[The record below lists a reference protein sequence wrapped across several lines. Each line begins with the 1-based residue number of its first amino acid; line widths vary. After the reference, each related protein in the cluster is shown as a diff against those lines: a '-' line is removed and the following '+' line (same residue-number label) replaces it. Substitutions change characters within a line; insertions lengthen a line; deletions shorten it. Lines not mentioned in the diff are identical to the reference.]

1 MSSKVTS
8 VLSYF
13 GLIGWLIAFFAG
25 TKDDKSIY
33 HLKQGFGLILL
44 SIVFGIVIQ
53 ILVRISTSLALVG
66 TVLWIVLLVLFIFGL
81 INAIKE
87 ENKPLPIVGKSFEGF
102 SFIK

>member
-66 TVLWIVLLVLFIFGL
+66 TVLWIVLLVLFILGL

-87 ENKPLPIVGKSFEGF
+87 EKKPLPIVGKSSEGIT
-102 SFIK
+102 FIK

>member
-13 GLIGWLIAFFAG
+13 CLIGWLIAFFAG

-33 HLKQGFGLILL
+33 HLRQGFGLVLL

-66 TVLWIVLLVLFIFGL
+66 TVLWIILLVLFILGL
-81 INAIKE
+81 INALKE
-87 ENKPLPIVGKSFEGF
+87 EKKPLPIVGKSFEGF
-102 SFIK
+102 NFIK

>member
-8 VLSYF
+8 ILSYF

-33 HLKQGFGLILL
+33 HLRQGFGLVLL

-66 TVLWIVLLVLFIFGL
+66 TVLWIILLVLFILGL
-81 INAIKE
+81 INALKE
-87 ENKPLPIVGKSFEGF
+87 EKKPLPIVGKSFEGF
-102 SFIK
+102 NFIK

>member
-8 VLSYF
+8 ILSYF

-33 HLKQGFGLILL
+33 HLRQGFGLFLITF
-44 SIVFGIVIQ
+44 VFSIVIQ
-53 ILVRISTSLALVG
+53 ILLRVSESLALVG

-87 ENKPLPIVGKSFEGF
+87 EKKPLPIIGISFEGF
-102 SFIK
+102 TFIK

>member
-33 HLKQGFGLILL
+33 HLRQGFGLFLITF
-44 SIVFGIVIQ
+44 VFGIVIQ
-53 ILVRISTSLALVG
+53 ILLRISTSLALVG
-66 TVLWIVLLVLFIFGL
+66 TVLWIVLLVLFILGL

-87 ENKPLPIVGKSFEGF
+87 EKKPLPIVGKSFEGF
-102 SFIK
+102 TFIK

>member
-33 HLKQGFGLILL
+33 LKQGFGLILL

-66 TVLWIVLLVLFIFGL
+66 TVLWIVLLVLFILGL

-87 ENKPLPIVGKSFEGF
+87 EKKPLPIVGKSFEGF

>member
-66 TVLWIVLLVLFIFGL
+66 TVLWIVLLVLFILGL

-87 ENKPLPIVGKSFEGF
+87 EKKPLPIIGKSFEGF
-102 SFIK
+102 DFIK

>member
-8 VLSYF
+8 ILSYF

-33 HLKQGFGLILL
+33 HLRQGFGLFLITF
-44 SIVFGIVIQ
+44 VFSIVIQ
-53 ILVRISTSLALVG
+53 ILLRVSESLALVG

-87 ENKPLPIVGKSFEGF
+87 ENKPLPIVGKSFESF
-102 SFIK
+102 DFIK

>member
-8 VLSYF
+8 ILSYF

-33 HLKQGFGLILL
+33 HLRQGFGLFLITF
-44 SIVFGIVIQ
+44 VFSIVIQ
-53 ILVRISTSLALVG
+53 ILLRVSESLALVG

-87 ENKPLPIVGKSFEGF
+87 VKKPLPIIGKSFEGF
-102 SFIK
+102 TFIK

>member
-66 TVLWIVLLVLFIFGL
+66 TVLWIVLLVLFILGL

-87 ENKPLPIVGKSFEGF
+87 EKKPLPIVGKSFESF
-102 SFIK
+102 DFIK

>member
-33 HLKQGFGLILL
+33 HLRQGFGLVLL

-53 ILVRISTSLALVG
+53 ILLRISESLALVG
-66 TVLWIVLLVLFIFGL
+66 TVLWIILLVLFILGL
-81 INAIKE
+81 INALKE
-87 ENKPLPIVGKSFEGF
+87 EKKPLPIVGKSFEGF
-102 SFIK
+102 NFIK

>member
-8 VLSYF
+8 ILSYF

-33 HLKQGFGLILL
+33 HLRQGFGLFLITF
-44 SIVFGIVIQ
+44 VFSIVIQ
-53 ILVRISTSLALVG
+53 ILLRVSESLALVG

-81 INAIKE
+81 IK
-87 ENKPLPIVGKSFEGF
+87 
-102 SFIK
+102 

>member
-33 HLKQGFGLILL
+33 HLRQGFGLVLL

-66 TVLWIVLLVLFIFGL
+66 TVLWSILLVLFILGL
-81 INAIKE
+81 INALKE
-87 ENKPLPIVGKSFEGF
+87 EKKPLPIVGKSFEGF
-102 SFIK
+102 NFIK

>member
-33 HLKQGFGLILL
+33 HLRQGFGLVLL

-66 TVLWIVLLVLFIFGL
+66 TVLWIILLVLFILGL
-81 INAIKE
+81 INALKE
-87 ENKPLPIVGKSFEGF
+87 EKKPLPIVGKSFEGF
-102 SFIK
+102 NFIK

>member
-33 HLKQGFGLILL
+33 HLKQGF
-44 SIVFGIVIQ
+44 
-53 ILVRISTSLALVG
+53 
-66 TVLWIVLLVLFIFGL
+66 
-81 INAIKE
+81 
-87 ENKPLPIVGKSFEGF
+87 
-102 SFIK
+102 

>member
-8 VLSYF
+8 ILSYF

-33 HLKQGFGLILL
+33 HLRQGFGLFLITF
-44 SIVFGIVIQ
+44 VFSIVIQ
-53 ILVRISTSLALVG
+53 ILLRVSESLALVG

-87 ENKPLPIVGKSFEGF
+87 EKKALPIIGKSFEGF
-102 SFIK
+102 TFIK

>member
-8 VLSYF
+8 ILSYF
-13 GLIGWLIAFFAG
+13 GLIGWLIAYFAG
-25 TKDDKSIY
+25 TKDEKSIY
-33 HLKQGFGLILL
+33 HLKQGFGLFLVSL
-44 SIVFGIVIQ
+44 VFGIVIQ

-87 ENKPLPIVGKSFEGF
+87 EKKPLPLVGKSFEGF
-102 SFIK
+102 NFIK

>member
-8 VLSYF
+8 ILSYF

-33 HLKQGFGLILL
+33 HLRQGFGLFLITF
-44 SIVFGIVIQ
+44 VFAIVIQ
-53 ILVRISTSLALVG
+53 ILLRVSESLALVG
-66 TVLWIVLLVLFIFGL
+66 TVLWLFLFVLFILGL

-87 ENKPLPIVGKSFEGF
+87 EKKPLPIVGKSFEGF
-102 SFIK
+102 NFIK

>member
-33 HLKQGFGLILL
+33 HLRQGFGFVLL

-66 TVLWIVLLVLFIFGL
+66 TVLWIILLVLFILGL
-81 INAIKE
+81 INALKE
-87 ENKPLPIVGKSFEGF
+87 EKKPLPIVGKSFEGF
-102 SFIK
+102 NFIK